1 MKKKEYAK
9 EVGMVA
15 AIMADHV
22 AEDLYKKM
30 QELGTGYIATFE
42 QIADWAIEFVDKH
55 EKTNWEEFL
64 SSDNKPLSKKITSL
78 ICWDDACI
86 DYAFH
91 KLGKLK

>member
-64 SSDNKPLSKKITSL
+64 SSDNKPLSKKIKSL
-78 ICWDDACI
+78 ICWDDSCI

-91 KLGKLK
+91 KLEKLK